1 MLTLFKCLKF
11 VKSFA
16 ATYSSYPLLIYAKTS
31 FQIRLFSI
39 FKNIQKNRFE
49 DMELTAGG
57 NYRMWN
63 SLSKL
68 KKEWNLQGGSTET
81 PHSLRVLLFW
91 PAERREGGGG
101 GLRDVTHFS
110 GSSPAM
116 SFEFSRIYKTNLTS
130 VENLKRHFLNNHA
143 CCFSGTDH

>member
-68 KKEWNLQGGSTET
+68 KKEWNLQGGSTKT
-81 PHSLRVLLFW
+81 PHSLEFFYFGLRRGGR
-91 PAERREGGGG
+91 AEGGG
-101 GLRDVTHFS
+101 GLRDVTHFLE
-110 GSSPAM
+110 AH
-116 SFEFSRIYKTNLTS
+116 L
-130 VENLKRHFLNNHA
+130 L
-143 CCFSGTDH
+143 